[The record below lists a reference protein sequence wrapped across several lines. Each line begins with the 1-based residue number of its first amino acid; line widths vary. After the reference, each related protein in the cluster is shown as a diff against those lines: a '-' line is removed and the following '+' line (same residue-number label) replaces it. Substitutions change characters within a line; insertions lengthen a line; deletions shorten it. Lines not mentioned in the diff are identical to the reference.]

1 MLQRCVMVLTSVHDP
16 AACSRGLSANAA
28 ASCTSYV
35 FNPSRVSLLV
45 HLLLLLR
52 LLPGSLHGS
61 CYCCWLAPPCI
72 FCSSCCSWMSII
84 TSAGSTPSMA
94 PTTGPVAVSI

>member
-45 HLLLLLR
+45 HLRLRLLLL
-52 LLPGSLHGS
+52 PDHDHAC
-61 CYCCWLAPPCI
+61 CYCWLAPPCI